1 MRKEIYAMPPLK
13 NNGVSGKAVPRLYL
27 RKIHKARARG
37 GGHGGE
43 VMHKEKTVKKVKT
56 SNNAMKNLVVKK
68 PVAKKSAKLG
78 KDARIDKERRRLTTI
93 FTKIEQNTK
102 KVTVELIKNAAF
114 LAIILQDLQESI
126 KKTGTMTKY
135 RNSATQ
141 YGQRIN
147 PDVQAYNLMIKNYTA
162 TIKQLTD
169 FLPKDEVNNV
179 KKDTAVENFINSRD

>member
-1 MRKEIYAMPPLK
+1 MVCPEKQYRAYTFEKYA
-13 NNGVSGKAVPRLYL
+13 R
-27 RKIHKARARG
+27 RAQGG

-43 VMHKEKTVKKVKT
+43 VMPIEKTVKKIKT
-56 SNNAMKNLVVKK
+56 SNNAIKNLVVKK
-68 PVAKKSAKLG
+68 SVTKKSAKLE

-147 PDVQAYNLMIKNYTA
+147 PDVQAYNLMVKNYTA

-169 FLPKDEVNNV
+169 FLPKDEVNKV